1 LRSTRRPG
9 LNDGYREPSR
19 ARLFLAFWRKVIE
32 LRSGILILLTL
43 AAIAGGCASTD
54 ERVTVTPT
62 AGVERIPTKIAV
74 YPLLTAEAVKINTQ
88 PRYYPMTTSA
98 ASTRAADDR
107 MYIVAPAE
115 TKLVST
121 MQSQLLTSLLSA
133 QLSGNGFTLKEL
145 PVEAPPEQSEKT
157 QNSFF
162 VSLETLKYLRESY
175 GLEAILIGNVY
186 FVADERDPTVIWVRA
201 AYLRLVDT
209 GTLDVLC
216 HVSISDRY
224 RGESMESAA
233 QALGLALA
241 KEAKLVSTGPK

>member
-1 LRSTRRPG
+1 MRNG
-9 LNDGYREPSR
+9 M
-19 ARLFLAFWRKVIE
+19 LA
-32 LRSGILILLTL
+32 LLSL
-43 AAIAGGCASTD
+43 AAIACGCASMD
-54 ERVTVTPT
+54 ERVIVTPT

-74 YPLLTAEAVKINTQ
+74 YPLLTAEAAQIIRQ
-88 PRYYPMTTSA
+88 PRYPQMTTSA

-115 TKLVST
+115 TKLMST

-133 QLSGNGFTLKEL
+133 RLSGQGFTLKEL
-145 PVEAPPEQSEKT
+145 PVEAPSEQSEKD
-157 QNSFF
+157 QNNFF

-175 GLEAILIGNVY
+175 GLEAILVGNVY

-233 QALGLALA
+233 QALALALA
-241 KEAKLVSTGPK
+241 KQARLVSAGPK

>member
-1 LRSTRRPG
+1 
-9 LNDGYREPSR
+9 
-19 ARLFLAFWRKVIE
+19 VIE
-32 LRSGILILLTL
+32 LRNGIAVLLTL
-43 AAIAGGCASTD
+43 AALACGCASMD

-74 YPLLTAEAVKINTQ
+74 YPLLTAEAAQMIRQ
-88 PRYYPMTTSA
+88 QRYFPMTTGA

-133 QLSGNGFTLKEL
+133 QLSGNGFTLKE
-145 PVEAPPEQSEKT
+145 PVEAPPEQSEKD

-162 VSLETLKYLRESY
+162 VSLETLRHLRESY
-175 GLEAILIGNVY
+175 GLEAILVGNVY

-224 RGESMESAA
+224 RGESMEAAA
-233 QALGLALA
+233 QALALALA
-241 KEAKLVSTGPK
+241 KEAKLVSAEPK